1 MIKAYCAVCN
11 AATEWDDAISH
22 CTRCYTPAPQGKST
36 ETGEYP
42 LRTLDEMRAASERGD
57 EICID
62 GKRVAKRS
70 AVLVDSDDLITLT
83 STGWTARPL
92 KPKEFDLWEA
102 MRAVSEGRAS
112 KAERAND
119 PGLCF
124 TREGRGAVV
133 WCGSGGLG
141 LVGTYTMHT
150 EAKWTL
156 YGNDGKPVYE

>member
-1 MIKAYCAVCN
+1 M
-11 AATEWDDAISH
+11 TTDH
-22 CTRCYTPAPQGKST
+22 
-36 ETGEYP
+36 TGEYP
-42 LRTLDEMRAASERGD
+42 LRTLDEMRAAREKGD
-57 EICID
+57 EIYFQ
-62 GKRVAKRS
+62 GVALNMENL
-70 AVLVDSDDLITLT
+70 LVYADDMNTLWYEW
-83 STGWTARPL
+83 WTARPR

-124 TREGRGAVV
+124 TSEGRGAVV